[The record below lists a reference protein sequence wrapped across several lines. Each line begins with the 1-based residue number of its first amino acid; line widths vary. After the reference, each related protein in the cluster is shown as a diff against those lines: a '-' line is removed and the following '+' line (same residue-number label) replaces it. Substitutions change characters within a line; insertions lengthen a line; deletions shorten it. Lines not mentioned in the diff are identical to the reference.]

1 MKKFVLLVCL
11 FLIPLTLVSETQHRF
26 RVVINVFEGKQGD
39 VNDAFVKEFLEVRLK
54 KEFYLLEDVDI
65 VELNDEWHFEFWI
78 CYMQNIF
85 TDGRKSGD
93 ISIAYGFS
101 ERVPLSY
108 FKEDHYLHFGLP
120 PVYLRRL
127 GVGSFPMDKLDEY
140 CVDAVSYIDK
150 VILRPRRELIR
161 ELLQ

>member
-78 CYMQNIF
+78 CYMQ
-85 TDGRKSGD
+85 
-93 ISIAYGFS
+93 
-101 ERVPLSY
+101 
-108 FKEDHYLHFGLP
+108 
-120 PVYLRRL
+120 
-127 GVGSFPMDKLDEY
+127 
-140 CVDAVSYIDK
+140 
-150 VILRPRRELIR
+150 
-161 ELLQ
+161 